1 MDRDANQP
9 DSSAAVLLRRTLVL
23 GVLAGAVLGE
33 LYLLAL
39 TIAIGDWET
48 YPGAVLLGV
57 PVGAMAGVLE
67 ALLALAAVLL
77 LGRRLRRIVPLASVV
92 GGLAA
97 AAVPLLITFHA
108 GWPRAEGGSYIGIG
122 LSSAAFVAAA
132 ALAWPVLT
140 GRPCLAHSPGRIP
153 RG

>member
-1 MDRDANQP
+1 MPTDPAMLQ
-9 DSSAAVLLRRTLVL
+9 RTVVL
-23 GVLAGAVLGE
+23 GAIAGGVIGE

-48 YPGAVLLGV
+48 YPGAAILGV
-57 PVGAMAGVLE
+57 PFGALAGVLE
-67 ALLALAAVLL
+67 GLVALAAVLL

-97 AAVPLLITFHA
+97 AAIPLLITFHA

-122 LSSAAFVAAA
+122 LSGAAFVAAA
-132 ALAWPVLT
+132 GLAWPVLT
-140 GRPCLAHSPGRIP
+140 GKPAVLAGRPA
-153 RG
+153 

>member
-1 MDRDANQP
+1 M
-9 DSSAAVLLRRTLVL
+9 STAAGMLQRTVVL
-23 GVLAGAVLGE
+23 GASAGAVLGE

-48 YPGAVLLGV
+48 YPGAVV
-57 PVGAMAGVLE
+57 IGAPFGALAGVLE
-67 ALLALAAVLL
+67 GLLALAAVLL
-77 LGRRLRRIVPLASVV
+77 LGRRLRRILPLASLV

-122 LSSAAFVAAA
+122 L
-132 ALAWPVLT
+132 
-140 GRPCLAHSPGRIP
+140 
-153 RG
+153 